1 MGNWRYTSDFE
12 DCQFGQIYTDLEKQL
27 GNDPSYYLRIGSV
40 DGKKCVTGIGFTG
53 INGGNQDM
61 APFGKSFHMTTGYMI
76 LRYKM
81 RSFQP
86 NQFLVLTLY
95 SSKSL
100 PYYIK
105 LNYHAERSNKY
116 WVGIYYHTT
125 LLRSLTFTEYASNTM
140 DDIEIRISREAVT
153 VIINSSSQTYS
164 FPLID
169 QPGYLKWVFAQYAKN
184 VQIVFM
190 DHLFSTAT
198 DLLDD
203 ELLQRVH
210 MDGQGI
216 EGMTCDL
223 YADGTNDPDYELATG
238 DGGLVD
244 FNSIPVPDGVYRISV
259 LDQHGYS
266 LSIEVS
272 IVEGVI
278 Q

>member
-12 DCQFGQIYTDLEKQL
+12 DCVFGQVFTDLEKQL
-27 GNDPSYYLRIGSV
+27 GNDPSYYMRIGSE
-40 DGKKCVTGIGFTG
+40 DGKKSETGIGFTG
-53 INGGNQDM
+53 VMGGNQDL
-61 APFGKSFHMTTGYMI
+61 APFGKTVHMTDGYMI

-86 NQFLVLTLY
+86 SQFLVLTVHTN
-95 SSKSL
+95 KTL

-116 WVGIYYHTT
+116 WAGIYSHTT
-125 LLRSLTFTEYASNTM
+125 LLQSLTFTEYASNAL
-140 DDIEIRISREAVT
+140 DDIEVRVSREAIT
-153 VIINSSSQTYS
+153 VIINGNSQTYS
-164 FPLID
+164 IPLID
-169 QPGYLKWVFAQYAKN
+169 QPSYLKWVFAQYAKN